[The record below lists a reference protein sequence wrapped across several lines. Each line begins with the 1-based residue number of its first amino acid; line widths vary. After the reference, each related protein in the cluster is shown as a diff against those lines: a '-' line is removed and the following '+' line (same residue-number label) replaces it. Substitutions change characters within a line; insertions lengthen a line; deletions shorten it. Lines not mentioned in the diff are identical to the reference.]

1 MAKKANSL
9 IPVQR
14 IENVIHHIRGQRVML
29 DRDLAS
35 LYGVE
40 VRILNQAVKRN
51 TERFPE
57 DFTFQLA
64 REESDHVLRSQ
75 IVILKEQ
82 KSGFSVE
89 TSKNSRSQIVTLKQV
104 AHRKYLPFVFEQGV
118 AMLSSVLRSPRAV
131 QVNIE
136 IMRTFVRLRQWL
148 TSNAELAKRLADL
161 EQKYDK
167 NFKVVF
173 EAIRE
178 LMRESATPKRKRE
191 IGFHT
196 FQSARTAAGA
206 K

>member
-1 MAKKANSL
+1 M
-9 IPVQR
+9 PVQR

-64 REESDHVLRSQ
+64 REESDQVLRSQ

-178 LMRESATPKRKRE
+178 LMRESARPKRKRE

-196 FQSARTAAGA
+196 LKSARAAGA
-206 K
+206 

>member
-1 MAKKANSL
+1 MAKTAGKIISTSATENL
-9 IPVQR
+9 IYQ
-14 IENVIHHIRGQRVML
+14 IRGQRVML
-29 DRDLAS
+29 DSDLAT
-35 LYGVE
+35 LYCVQTK
-40 VRILNQAVKRN
+40 VLNQAVRRN
-51 TERFPE
+51 PERFPE
-57 DFTFQLA
+57 DFMFQLTW
-64 REESDHVLRSQ
+64 EETERL
-75 IVILKEQ
+75 L
-82 KSGFSVE
+82 
-89 TSKNSRSQIVTLKQV
+89 RSQIVTLNTENGDGSSKRHHNLRSQIV
-104 AHRKYLPFVFEQGV
+104 TSSYGGRRYQPYVFTEQGV
-118 AMLSSVLRSPRAV
+118 AMLSSVLRSARAV

-148 TSNAELAKRLADL
+148 ASNAELAKRLADL